1 VVLLKRLLDQ
11 TRGRH
16 RFGLGAVPADEAHW
30 WHTSLF
36 STVVVTDANQDGVR
50 VRSYDRAKTVELA
63 KRGIR
68 VIQRLRKEGAAV
80 QEQYQRAMPELTSR
94 ENWTR
99 LYDL

>member
-1 VVLLKRLLDQ
+1 M
-11 TRGRH
+11 
-16 RFGLGAVPADEAHW
+16 PADEAHW

-50 VRSYDRAKTVELA
+50 VRSYDRAKTFDLA
-63 KRGIR
+63 KRGVK
-68 VIQRLRKEGAAV
+68 VIQRLRREGAAT
-80 QEQYQRAMPELTSR
+80 QARYQGAMPELTSR

>member
-1 VVLLKRLLDQ
+1 MLDQ
-11 TRGRH
+11 TSGRH
-16 RFGLGAVPADEAHW
+16 RFGLGAVPIDEAHW

-36 STVVVTDANQDGVR
+36 NTVVVTDANQDGVR
-50 VRSYDRAKTVELA
+50 VRSYDRAKTLDLA

-80 QEQYQRAMPELTSR
+80 QERYQRALPELTSR